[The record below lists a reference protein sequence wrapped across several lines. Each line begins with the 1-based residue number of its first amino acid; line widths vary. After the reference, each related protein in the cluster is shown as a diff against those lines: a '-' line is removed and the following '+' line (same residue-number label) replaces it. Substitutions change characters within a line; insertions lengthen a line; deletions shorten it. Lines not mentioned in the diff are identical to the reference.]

1 MPNTINYPRF
11 IPDKPV
17 GKDCFEGH
25 SQERLA
31 HSVCDYVRR
40 IQTILNSL
48 TLLNNEAS
56 DDAHYAGYMR
66 YLLRKYGE
74 IRDAVNIVNSHK
86 DVLGISSGFHWNFTF

>member
-1 MPNTINYPRF
+1 MIREHADILCAFLETRKAIIAAIMHYNGAKT
-11 IPDKPV
+11 DKTRV
-17 GKDCFEGH
+17 KD
-25 SQERLA
+25 A
-31 HSVCDYVRR
+31 
-40 IQTILNSL
+40 QTILNSL
-48 TLLNNEAS
+48 TLLNSEAS